1 MANPSFPP
9 VLPDRVKKYITVEV
23 VDENT
28 IKFKALDGTVLQ
40 TLTKAQYEAMVKP
53 DIKPVVG

>member
-1 MANPSFPP
+1 
-9 VLPDRVKKYITVEV
+9 VEV